1 MGAETGRKP
10 ELRTERRGA
19 ALLITLDRPERRNA
33 LTSGLLRALEQ
44 AFADA
49 EAAADVDV
57 IVLTGAD
64 PAFCAGVDLGELE
77 ETGRAPAMGDP
88 LAGVT
93 KPVIG
98 AINGPAITGG
108 LELALMCDLLVASER
123 ARFGDT
129 HARIGLL
136 PGWGQMARLPHAVG
150 TRRAAELLLSSR
162 IIEAP
167 EAARIGLV
175 NEVTPH
181 ERLLPCALELAGRIA
196 SAPQPAVRAILA
208 QLREGAGR
216 SIGAA
221 LAVER
226 ERADAWQGAGFDPAQ
241 LARQRRDVG
250 GRDR

>member
-1 MGAETGRKP
+1 MTP
-10 ELRTERRGA
+10 LRTERRGA
-19 ALLITLDRPERRNA
+19 VLLITLDRPERRNA
-33 LTSGLLRALEQ
+33 LTTELLRALER
-44 AFADA
+44 ALAEA
-49 EAAADVDV
+49 EAAPDADV
-57 IVLTGAD
+57 IILTGAG

-77 ETGRAPAMGDP
+77 ATGRAPDMGDP

-98 AINGPAITGG
+98 AINGPAVTGG
-108 LELALMCDLLVASER
+108 LELALMCDFLVASER

-129 HARIGLL
+129 HARLALL

-150 TRRAAELLLSSR
+150 MRRAAELLLTSR
-162 IIEAP
+162 MVDAA

-181 ERLLPCALELAGRIA
+181 DELLPCALGLANRIA

-216 SIGAA
+216 SVSEA

-226 ERADAWQGAGFDPAQ
+226 ERAEAWQGRGFNTAQ
-241 LARQRRDVG
+241 VTRHRRDVG
-250 GRDR
+250 AGDR